1 MILTLTS
8 CSNGEEKMDIIA
20 YGTSEFDEFVKNAP
34 ISLDEAWELQLK
46 YYEEQ
51 NQKVIG
57 SPLFFIIDG
66 KYIFTPYY
74 NAKILE
80 VKIEGVAVDSKTGE
94 TNYINKKIK
103 LEPTSQFGWRKNQK

>member
-8 CSNGEEKMDIIA
+8 CSNGEDKKMEIIA
-20 YGTSEFDEFVKNAP
+20 YGTPEFDEFVKNAP
-34 ISLDEAWELQLK
+34 ISLDEAWGLQLK

-57 SPLFFIIDG
+57 SPLFFIIDN

-74 NAKILE
+74 NAKTLE
-80 VKIEGVAVDSKTGE
+80 VKIEGIAIDSKTGE

-103 LEPTSQFGWRKNQK
+103 LEPTSQFG

>member
-1 MILTLTS
+1 M
-8 CSNGEEKMDIIA
+8 ERKKKMEIIA

-57 SPLFFIIDG
+57 SPLFFIIDD

-74 NAKILE
+74 NAKTLE
-80 VKIEGVAVDSKTGE
+80 VKIEGVSINSKTGK
-94 TNYINKKIK
+94 TNYIDKKIK
-103 LEPTSQFGWRKNQK
+103 LEPTSQFGWVKTEQ